1 MRQEVKRVAGPLGL
15 GVAACAACCAG
26 PVLGLIGGLSL
37 AGSAVALGLGA
48 TLIAALLLVV
58 AAVVLVLRSR
68 RRHQASAC
76 AIGLAIDEPVS
87 TPQVRT
93 RAPVP

>member
-26 PVLGLIGGLSL
+26 PVLGVIGGLSL

-48 TLIAALLLVV
+48 TLVAVLLVAV
-58 AAVVLVLRSR
+58 AVVVLAVR
-68 RRHQASAC
+68 RRRRQQASAC
-76 AIGLAIDEPVS
+76 ATRIALDEPVAA
-87 TPQVRT
+87 PVVRT
-93 RAPVP
+93 RSPAP

>member
-26 PVLGLIGGLSL
+26 PVLGVIGGLSL

-48 TLIAALLLVV
+48 
-58 AAVVLVLRSR
+58 
-68 RRHQASAC
+68 
-76 AIGLAIDEPVS
+76 VS
-87 TPQVRT
+87 
-93 RAPVP
+93 RAPSRVAPAEALTGARPRPQ